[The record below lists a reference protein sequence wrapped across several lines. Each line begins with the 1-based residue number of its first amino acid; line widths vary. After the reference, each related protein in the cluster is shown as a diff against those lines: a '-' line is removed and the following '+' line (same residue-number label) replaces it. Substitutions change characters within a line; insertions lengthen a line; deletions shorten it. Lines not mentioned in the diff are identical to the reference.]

1 MGNVIIHIKDKWS
14 ESKTFDPIELR
25 VFHRYVIIK
34 YWVREAKTT
43 DLADDLIDFAS
54 DSGLSACKV
63 EASTG
68 PMTHEHDAYHESAAG
83 ILFGGALESG
93 MRYVFTMKCVDPYAG
108 DQLLLPTWHRICDHF
123 RYVSYNHDHFRYV
136 SERLTRF
143 QLALV
148 NLDYKVGYPVSGSL

>member
-34 YWVREAKTT
+34 YW
-43 DLADDLIDFAS
+43 
-54 DSGLSACKV
+54 
-63 EASTG
+63 
-68 PMTHEHDAYHESAAG
+68 DAYHESAAG

-123 RYVSYNHDHFRYV
+123 RYVSDNDDHFRYV

-148 NLDYKVGYPVSGSL
+148 NLDYKVGYPSSVYVSFQ

>member
-34 YWVREAKTT
+34 YW
-43 DLADDLIDFAS
+43 
-54 DSGLSACKV
+54 
-63 EASTG
+63 
-68 PMTHEHDAYHESAAG
+68 DAYHESAAG

-108 DQLLLPTWHRICDHF
+108 DQ
-123 RYVSYNHDHFRYV
+123 YV